1 MIKILIVEDDVN
13 KREQLHKFIALKF
26 EAAGVEDAESLIGGV
41 RKLRSWNPDI
51 VLLDM
56 TLPNY
61 DAEGEAFSG
70 SMQAFGGEEFLS
82 QCNRFNLNPRVIVV
96 TQFETFGDAN
106 EAKDR
111 DELDSDLKR
120 MFPTIYCGMVYYH
133 ASLSAWMEEL
143 ENLIRLALR
152 NLLNDDYR
160 DS

>member
-1 MIKILIVEDDVN
+1 MIKILVVEDDVN
-13 KREQLHKFIALKF
+13 KREQLHKFISAKF
-26 EAAGVEDAESLIGGV
+26 EAAVIDDAESLIGGV

-61 DAEGEAFSG
+61 DPEGEAFSG

-82 QCNRFNLNPRVIVV
+82 QCKRFGLTPRVIVV
-96 TQFETFGDAN
+96 TQFETFGDAS

-120 MFPTIYCGMVYYH
+120 MFPKIYCGMVYYH
-133 ASLSAWMEEL
+133 ASLSAWMDEL
-143 ENLIRLALR
+143 EMLIRKALG
-152 NLLNDDYR
+152 NLLQNDYR